1 MLLHRQCRRPQ
12 MSAGRCLRQG
22 WVARCAAVCSRAG
35 QLSQP
40 PRPPTGL
47 QMKAFVPY
55 MARKY
60 DFDYE

>member
-1 MLLHRQCRRPQ
+1 MPRAECLHPKTPHAHT
-12 MSAGRCLRQG
+12 SPSSHYH
-22 WVARCAAVCSRAG
+22 AV
-35 QLSQP
+35 
-40 PRPPTGL
+40 L